1 MAKSYLGIDVD
12 SGHLK
17 LVVCSGETIEL
28 VAIELLPDNLVKD
41 GRITSLETMSEILRD
56 AVRKNKIST
65 KNAALVLHSNDVF
78 TRRIS
83 LPAMTADELKINLPF
98 EFKDYIA
105 EGKDKYR
112 FDYAILDAKRDS
124 SEEHNSSQGTPAS
137 GLSAN
142 DAQVESVPNAPMV
155 MSILAAA
162 ALNDTITSYEDM
174 CKRAGLKLKKAAP
187 DIMSYAA
194 IVDAYETR
202 MRNAGTTSNTPGASS
217 LIPQTPYRDF
227 CFIDIGGSDTKVY
240 LFPQGRYEV
249 TRVIE
254 VGMSTLATA
263 VADHFGIDAT
273 LAKTYLETN
282 YENAQNIAEC
292 SNIYERLGIELAR
305 IISFFNF
312 NYPDSQLDAV
322 YYCGIG
328 SLVTPIIETLVEHLS
343 IDVLDIDTIMPPS
356 THDHGNARLCPA
368 AVGIAMQ

>member
-17 LVVCSGETIEL
+17 LVVCSRETIEL
-28 VAIELLPDNLVKD
+28 VVIELLPDNLVKD

-78 TRRIS
+78 TRRIA

-112 FDYAILDAKRDS
+112 FDYAILDTKRDG
-124 SEEHNSSQGTPAS
+124 SEEYSPQETPAS

-142 DAQVESVPNAPMV
+142 TAQVESVPDAPIV
-155 MSILAAA
+155 MNVLAAA
-162 ALNDTITSYEDM
+162 ALNDTITSYENM

-202 MRNAGTTSNTPGASS
+202 IRNAGTRPDAPGASS
-217 LIPQTPYRDF
+217 LMPQTPYRDF

-263 VADHFGIDAT
+263 VADHFSIDIT

-282 YENAQNIAEC
+282 YENAQDIAEC
-292 SNIYERLGIELAR
+292 NNIYERLGIELAR

-328 SLVTPIIETLVEHLS
+328 SLVAPLIETLVEHLS

-356 THDHGNARLCPA
+356 THNHSNARLCPA